1 MQNPHIP
8 ILSIINSQVQLN
20 VSYNADCWKLFGS
33 EPGSLY
39 LNAGYG
45 AYCTMRKEWLSWRG
59 NARVI

>member
-1 MQNPHIP
+1 MQNTHIP
-8 ILSIINSQVQLN
+8 PLSIINSQN

-33 EPGSLY
+33 EPGGLY

-45 AYCTMRKEWLSWRG
+45 AYCTIRKEWLSWRG